1 MASTVFRQRLIST
14 SATSLPLSVSALR
27 VAGVTTP
34 QRHATPP
41 LHTTDRL
48 EWLGARCEREV
59 RYQHIKGA
67 KLVDFTMQVHSA
79 RVGAVTRATNA
90 VELRDDFSAIAI
102 TFVVSL
108 RDPPSGLT
116 MDEVAAVRIY
126 SDERLSLHVQRET
139 LEDE

>member
-90 VELRDDFSAIAI
+90 VELRDDFSAIVHHLCCFAPRP
-102 TFVVSL
+102 TERPYNGRGRS
-108 RDPPSGLT
+108 S
-116 MDEVAAVRIY
+116 
-126 SDERLSLHVQRET
+126 SDLLG
-139 LEDE
+139 